1 MGFWKNVSMDVA
13 RGMSIEKATA
23 LNAEQMYGDKQKAA
37 KMEALFEA
45 ELKLDKSK

>member
-13 RGMSIEKATA
+13 RGMPVEKAIA
-23 LNAEQMYGDKQKAA
+23 LNTEQMYGDKQKAA

-45 ELKLDKSK
+45 ELKLDERR

>member
-1 MGFWKNVSMDVA
+1 MDVA

-45 ELKLDKSK
+45 ELKFDRSK